1 MSSAYGFTEDSARRI
16 ARVVKAVE
24 GDTTEPTRIGPML
37 GGSTMS
43 VVKVTALGSPLNTGQ
58 RVDYHASANTM
69 NDINEVKIKELNG
82 AALTV
87 GQRYMGQFS
96 GYTSA
101 GLPVFVVDLTSP
113 TPGSATITV
122 VTGIGCSVENGLEVT
137 YATFSGADY
146 DNAITRQFLSL
157 LDVTPISFAGN
168 QGRVVKV
175 NDAATALEF
184 GVLASGS
191 PTYTTFIA
199 LSDTPATFAG
209 SKGDAG
215 KTLTV
220 GTDGVSITFVSA
232 NVSVTNSITGGGNPV
247 SGFTSLRLVNDTA
260 APGNNKFYGT
270 TAAGVRGWRTY
281 TLSIASDFPA
291 SYTGAAGK
299 FLKVNAA
306 GNAVEF
312 TSVDIAAMQA
322 AIADLTA
329 RVIALEAP

>member
-1 MSSAYGFTEDSARRI
+1 
-16 ARVVKAVE
+16 
-24 GDTTEPTRIGPML
+24 
-37 GGSTMS
+37 
-43 VVKVTALGSPLNTGQ
+43 
-58 RVDYHASANTM
+58 M

-87 GQRYMGQFS
+87 GSHYMGQFS

-101 GLPVFVVDLTSP
+101 GLPLFIVDLTAP
-113 TPGSATITV
+113 TPGTGTITV
-122 VTGIGCSVENGLEVT
+122 VTGVGCSVEDGLEVT

-157 LDVTPISFAGN
+157 QDVTPISFAGN

-215 KTLTV
+215 KTLVV
-220 GTDGVSITFVSA
+220 GSDGVSITFVSA
-232 NVSVTNSITGGGNPV
+232 DVSVTNSITGGGNPV

-260 APGNNKFYGT
+260 TPGNNKYYGT
-270 TAAGVRGWRTY
+270 TSTGIKGWQ
-281 TLSIASDFPA
+281 SIQSLLD
-291 SYTGAAGK
+291 
-299 FLKVNAA
+299 
-306 GNAVEF
+306 
-312 TSVDIAAMQA
+312 

-329 RVIALEAP
+329 RVTALEAP